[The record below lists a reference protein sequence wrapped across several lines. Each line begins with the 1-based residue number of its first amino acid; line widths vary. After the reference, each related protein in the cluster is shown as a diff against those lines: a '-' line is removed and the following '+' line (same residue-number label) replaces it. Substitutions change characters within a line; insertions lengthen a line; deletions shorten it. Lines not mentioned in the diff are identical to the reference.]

1 MEDVP
6 AFSVNVKEH
15 AADHGESAAGQ
26 YAVRL
31 NTREARPLR
40 AIRGGVKVAADGAG

>member
-15 AADHGESAAGQ
+15 AADHDESAAGQ
-26 YAVRL
+26 YAARL
-31 NTREARPLR
+31 NTREARPM
-40 AIRGGVKVAADGAG
+40 RGIGGE